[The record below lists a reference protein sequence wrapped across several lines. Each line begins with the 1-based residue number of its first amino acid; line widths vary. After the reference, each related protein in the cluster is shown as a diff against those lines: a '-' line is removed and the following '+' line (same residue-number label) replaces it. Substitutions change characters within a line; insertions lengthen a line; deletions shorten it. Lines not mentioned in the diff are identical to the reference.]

1 MLGRDSATPPMPP
14 AIRAIIKSNWAAL
27 DPEGS
32 PQVKGEGPGE
42 GKGRWFHP
50 NPSAPY

>member
-27 DPEGS
+27 DPEGA
-32 PQVKGEGPGE
+32 PQVKGE